1 MALKSIV
8 DDLADVPEALH
19 GEYKEQKIGDK
30 TVFVL
35 DVEGVDAHPVV
46 VNLKTAHERQK
57 QANKTLT
64 TDLNAAKARLEGLP
78 EEFNAEEYERLVAA
92 AEGKD
97 GPKPDEQVAR
107 VREQLERKHSTE
119 LGKKDDR
126 IKVLEGVIN
135 RTLVDDGLN
144 SALDAAGI
152 DPKFKKAARAQ
163 LKETGLIKLVEEDG
177 QFSAIVDTD
186 MGPMP
191 LDKYVADWASGDEGK
206 VFVSPAKLDDAPGS
220 RHNRGTEN
228 NPYAKDRWNKT
239 EQGRLMQTDRNKAE
253 RLARAAGFKDLAAA
267 NAARLPLAS

>member
-8 DDLADVPEALH
+8 DDLADVPEAFH

-35 DVEGVDAHPVV
+35 DVEGVDAHPTV

-92 AEGKD
+92 AAGKD

-107 VREQLERKHSTE
+107 VRDQLERKHAAE

-126 IKVLEGVIN
+126 IKSLEGVIN

-152 DPKFKKAARAQ
+152 DPKFKRAARAT

-191 LDKYVADWASGDEGK
+191 LDKYVADWAAGDEGK
-206 VFVSPAKLDDAPGS
+206 VFVAPAKLDDAPGS
-220 RHNRGTEN
+220 HRNRNTEI

-239 EQGRLMQTDRNKAE
+239 EQGRLMMTDRNKAE

-267 NAARLPLAS
+267 NAARTPIAS

>member
-1 MALKSIV
+1 MALDSILESL
-8 DDLADVPEALH
+8 DDVPEVIREH
-19 GEYKEQKIGDK
+19 YKEREVGGKPVFELDIKGGDALS
-30 TVFVL
+30 FV
-35 DVEGVDAHPVV
+35 A
-46 VNLKTAHERQK
+46 NLKSAHERQK

-64 TDLNAAKARLEGLP
+64 ADLNAAKARLEGLP

-107 VREQLERKHSTE
+107 VREQLERKHATE

-163 LKETGLIKLVEEDG
+163 LKESGLIKLVEEDG
-177 QFSAIVDTD
+177 QFSATVETD

>member
-1 MALKSIV
+1 MALKAIV

-35 DVEGVDAHPVV
+35 DIEGVNAHPDVV
-46 VNLKTAHERQK
+46 SLKNAHERQK
-57 QANKTLT
+57 QTNKTLT

-78 EEFNAEEYERLVAA
+78 EEFNADEYERLRAA

-97 GPKPDEQVAR
+97 APKPDEQVAR
-107 VREQLERKHSTE
+107 VRDQLERKHAAD

-152 DPKFKKAARAQ
+152 DPKFKRAARAT
-163 LKETGLIKLVEEDG
+163 LKESGLIKLVEEDG
-177 QFSAIVDTD
+177 KFSATVDTD

-191 LDKYVADWASGDEGK
+191 LDKYVSDWAAGDEGK

-220 RHNRGTEN
+220 RANRGTEN

-239 EQGRLMQTDRNKAE
+239 EQGRLMTIDRNKAE

>member
-1 MALKSIV
+1 MALKAIV
-8 DDLADVPEALH
+8 DTLDDVPEALH

-35 DVEGVDAHPVV
+35 EVEGVDAHPAV

-64 TDLNAAKARLEGLP
+64 GDLSAVRARLEGLP

-107 VREQLERKHSTE
+107 VRDQLERKHATE
-119 LGKKDDR
+119 LGKKDER

-152 DPKFKKAARAQ
+152 DPKFKRAARAT
-163 LKETGLIKLVEEDG
+163 LKESGLIKLVEEEG

-186 MGPMP
+186 MGPMA
-191 LDKYVADWASGDEGK
+191 LEKYVADWATGDEGK
-206 VFVSPAKLDDAPGS
+206 VFVAPARLDDAPGS
-220 RHNRGTEN
+220 RTNRGTEP

-239 EQGRLMQTDRNKAE
+239 EQGRLTTTDRNKAE